1 MCRITQSIL
10 LTHSLA
16 LSLGL
21 GAGLLLCSGNGK
33 AGAAPGNRIEEAL
46 ARAPYPGHFRR
57 DHPGSSRLYWADGQV
72 GVGHGE
78 IAFNGRMSVPASAGR
93 SSTVYLT
100 SDRITDREDFLR
112 SQPRARRVGQITP
125 QSRFLL
131 EVPHDIDVDEFTT
144 VVLWSHADQQ
154 LISSAQYRT
163 AWDDE
168 PIED

>member
-1 MCRITQSIL
+1 MRSLTQRVV

-16 LSLGL
+16 LGVGL
-21 GAGLLLCSGNGK
+21 GVGLLLCAGQGV
-33 AGAAPGNRIEEAL
+33 AGAAAGAQVAEVL
-46 ARAPYPGHFRR
+46 ADAPYRVHFRR
-57 DHPGSSRLYWADGQV
+57 DHPGSGRLHWADGPV
-72 GVGHGE
+72 GISHGR
-78 IAFNGRMSVPASAGR
+78 IAFDGRMSVPASAGR
-93 SSTVYLT
+93 TCTVYLT
-100 SDRITDREDFLR
+100 SDRIAGREDFLR

-144 VVLWSHADQQ
+144 VVLWSDADQQ

-168 PIED
+168 PLED

>member
-1 MCRITQSIL
+1 MCRITQSVL

-57 DHPGSSRLYWADGQV
+57 DHPGSSQLYWADGQV

-112 SQPRARRVGQITP
+112 SQPRARRVGQIAP